1 MSAVIR
7 EKIRQDKKPSKTRC
21 GRQESRGVV
30 RNPINLN
37 FVIINSLR
45 IHVLIISM
53 IIILQH
59 ALLGLCHWSSLGT
72 GAFLCWQVITIA
84 IIIIHHHERPQHH
97 RVSLLL
103 DFPARQVTSS
113 RSSVLDL
120 LLLTKAVSKN

>member
-59 ALLGLCHWSSLGT
+59 ALSVVRVSQLMH
-72 GAFLCWQVITIA
+72 FLRA
-84 IIIIHHHERPQHH
+84 GYHHHEYHH
-97 RVSLLL
+97 H
-103 DFPARQVTSS
+103 QSS
-113 RSSVLDL
+113 
-120 LLLTKAVSKN
+120 

>member
-45 IHVLIISM
+45 IHVLIIFM
-53 IIILQH
+53 IIIVQH
-59 ALLGLCHWSSLGT
+59 ALSVVRVSQLMH
-72 GAFLCWQVITIA
+72 FLRA
-84 IIIIHHHERPQHH
+84 GYHHHEYHH
-97 RVSLLL
+97 H
-103 DFPARQVTSS
+103 QSS
-113 RSSVLDL
+113 
-120 LLLTKAVSKN
+120 